1 VVRATNPLNVGV
13 VRSVFLYQSA
23 DLYEDEKMR
32 LLVVLASVATIVALP
47 PCAHADPDPDTS
59 FLAELKNAGITYGS
73 GADVVAIGR
82 RACQL
87 MDQGQ
92 AEPDVIKGMAQQN
105 AGFTN
110 AGATKFTQIAESV
123 FCPQHTGGAVSPP
136 QPTPGNIEPFFPWP
150 PIPAAL

>member
-1 VVRATNPLNVGV
+1 
-13 VRSVFLYQSA
+13 VFLYQSA
-23 DLYEDEKMR
+23 DLYQDGAMR
-32 LLVVLASVATIVALP
+32 LRVVLASFATIVATA
-47 PCAHADPDPDTS
+47 PCAHADPDPDAS

-73 GADVVAIGR
+73 GADAVGIGR

-87 MDQGQ
+87 MDQGHP
-92 AEPDVIKGMAQQN
+92 EPDVINGMAQQN
-105 AGFTN
+105 AGFTT

-136 QPTPGNIEPFFPWP
+136 QPATTPGNVEPFFPWP